1 MVIVSGYGER
11 ERSFPSVTV
20 PRGLSERER
29 IFPSVT
35 GPEEA
40 MWSEDNPGVC
50 PGKTFVMRPSRWG
63 GSVGGCVWLE
73 RCVLMMSSWDDGDTY
88 MCGLPWSAV
97 GDSVNG
103 PCGMST
109 GSTRRCDAEEIAGA
123 VLGLGAALEPIQC
136 FELLLLEVP
145 EADASNLNVTL
156 ASMSSWACF
165 QNFGEEFHHDPE
177 VDIDEIALDGAVFGG
192 GAAVDLMW
200 SVVHMWDVRSE
211 TVVDGR
217 KDQSTEKELDWNIVK
232 GKKSKSSTAKM
243 PRSTEGGKSNWDKPS
258 SLPRN
263 SVPEGEHFSRK
274 GPKVPVE
281 KAAIVKQKV
290 PELQEAPVM
299 RVVVGGKERT
309 EEIAKSDVQRE
320 GFPSSP
326 VKHEVHA
333 EQVVLEKQTK
343 AKERTE
349 DVAKS
354 DVQRE
359 GFPSKGGAV
368 FEFILPGVDVGATRE
383 KSTYDPEAERA
394 GGTVP
399 GNGAALGDGA
409 VLGLGAALEPIQCF
423 EHLLLEVPKA
433 SASNLNATLES
444 TVQMFLQSE
453 LQKLPIK
460 IIVETPPLAI
470 HESLVT
476 TSSWA
481 CCQNF
486 GDESH
491 HDPEADIDEI
501 ALDGAVFGV
510 GAALDHPWSIV
521 RRCDAEEID
530 GAVTGVGAALDHPWS
545 VVTRCE
551 ADSSSYTGPIWQALV
566 EYVSYPKPKVLR
578 GHLTWRA
585 GHINRVRV

>member
-1 MVIVSGYGER
+1 M
-11 ERSFPSVTV
+11 
-20 PRGLSERER
+20 
-29 IFPSVT
+29 
-35 GPEEA
+35 
-40 MWSEDNPGVC
+40 
-50 PGKTFVMRPSRWG
+50 
-63 GSVGGCVWLE
+63 
-73 RCVLMMSSWDDGDTY
+73 
-88 MCGLPWSAV
+88 
-97 GDSVNG
+97 
-103 PCGMST
+103 
-109 GSTRRCDAEEIAGA
+109 
-123 VLGLGAALEPIQC
+123 Q
-136 FELLLLEVP
+136 
-145 EADASNLNVTL
+145 
-156 ASMSSWACF
+156 
-165 QNFGEEFHHDPE
+165 
-177 VDIDEIALDGAVFGG
+177 
-192 GAAVDLMW
+192 
-200 SVVHMWDVRSE
+200 
-211 TVVDGR
+211 
-217 KDQSTEKELDWNIVK
+217 
-232 GKKSKSSTAKM
+232 
-243 PRSTEGGKSNWDKPS
+243 
-258 SLPRN
+258 
-263 SVPEGEHFSRK
+263 
-274 GPKVPVE
+274 VPVE

-309 EEIAKSDVQRE
+309 EEIAESDVQRE

-326 VKHEVHA
+326 VKHEERA
-333 EQVVLEKQTK
+333 KQVVLETKTK
-343 AKERTE
+343 AEERTE
-349 DVAKS
+349 EIAKS

-359 GFPSKGGAV
+359 GSPSKSGAV
-368 FEFILPGVDVGATRE
+368 FEFILPGVDAGATRE
-383 KSTYDPEAERA
+383 KGTYGPEAERA

-409 VLGLGAALEPIQCF
+409 VRGLGAALEPIQCF
-423 EHLLLEVPKA
+423 EHLLLEVPKVN
-433 SASNLNATLES
+433 ASNLNATLES

-545 VVTRCE
+545 VVTRCD
-551 ADSSSYTGPIWQALV
+551 ADSSSYTGPLWQALV